1 MKKWLQKGLMISVAV
16 LTLGII
22 APNHEIWNHLEE
34 GKELRTYTPNGN
46 NVASA
51 VQLDQLSTDMQEETA
66 DEPQQLVQTMKTAAK
81 EQAYIKFGTR
91 IAPVISD
98 DFEERIFPKME
109 EAIESTVARLD
120 NDTMRSLSI
129 TEKPSGNYSEKIFH
143 IINSQTK
150 KDVIR
155 FHVRT
160 ENRLDDG
167 YYYNF
172 HYHTFEDQFA
182 KHYDLGEIYWSKNTP
197 PKWLS

>member
-22 APNHEIWNHLEE
+22 APNHEIWHHLEE
-34 GKELRTYTPNGN
+34 GKEPRTYTPDVN
-46 NVASA
+46 NVSAA
-51 VQLDQLSTDMQEETA
+51 VQLDQLPTDQQDTA
-66 DEPQQLVQTMKTAAK
+66 DDPQQLVQTMKTAAK

-91 IAPVISD
+91 IGPVIGD
-98 DFEERIFPKME
+98 DFETHILPKIE
-109 EAIESTVARLD
+109 EAIDVTLARLD
-120 NDTMRSLSI
+120 QDTMRSLAI
-129 TEKPSGNYSEKIFH
+129 TERPSGNYSEKIFH
-143 IINSQTK
+143 IKNEQTK
-150 KDVIR
+150 QDVIR